1 VAIRL
6 EDLGPQ
12 ARSQVE
18 QMLKG
23 SRPPLEEFLSSR
35 GRDLKKVAPRKQDH
49 SKNKELEETL
59 LGQLRVLNLPKPERE
74 YKFHPTRLWRF
85 DMAWP
90 GVKFA
95 VEVDGGTW
103 VGGGHNRGKH
113 MESDAE
119 KGCEAVL
126 LGWRVIHVT
135 TDMVEDG
142 RAATYVERI
151 LKGVATAR

>member
-12 ARSQVE
+12 ARAQVQ
-18 QMLKG
+18 QMLKSDG
-23 SRPPLEEFLSSR
+23 R
-35 GRDLKKVAPRKQDH
+35 GLKKAAPRKQDH
-49 SKNKELEETL
+49 SKDKELEETL
-59 LGQLRVLNLPKPERE
+59 LGQLRALRLPKPERE
-74 YKFHPTRLWRF
+74 YKFHPARLWRF

-103 VGGGHNRGKH
+103 VEGGHNRGKH

-135 TDMVEDG
+135 TDMVEDM
-142 RAATYVERI
+142 RAANYVERI
-151 LKGVATAR
+151 LKGVDISR